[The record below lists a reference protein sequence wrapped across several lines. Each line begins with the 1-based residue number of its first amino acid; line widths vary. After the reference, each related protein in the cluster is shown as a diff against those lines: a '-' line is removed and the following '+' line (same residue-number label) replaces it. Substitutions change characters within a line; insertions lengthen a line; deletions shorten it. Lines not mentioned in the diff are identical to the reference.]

1 MPPVGDIDDVL
12 ALLHREIIG
21 VPELELAF
29 EEVLARL
36 ETESL
41 RVDEADFQRKF
52 ERFLQL
58 IEETE
63 RAQ

>member
-1 MPPVGDIDDVL
+1 ML

-52 ERFLQL
+52 EGFLQL